1 MTYTVTSEIFVKP
14 LGEQITE
21 EELNALGAN
30 IPALLEAGHL
40 VEATQSPSK
49 SEGEING

>member
-21 EELNALGAN
+21 EELNALGVN
-30 IPALLEAGHL
+30 IPALL
-40 VEATQSPSK
+40 
-49 SEGEING
+49 